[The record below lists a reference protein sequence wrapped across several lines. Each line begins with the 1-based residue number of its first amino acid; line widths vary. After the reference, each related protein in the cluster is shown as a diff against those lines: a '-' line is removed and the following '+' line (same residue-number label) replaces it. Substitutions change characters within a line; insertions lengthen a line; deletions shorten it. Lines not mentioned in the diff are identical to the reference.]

1 MGLDPFNFAD
11 ALLGILAQRL
21 VRTLCSACK
30 EPYHPSLEEFNR
42 LVTAFAGDFSRL
54 GVEYKEDLVLYQP
67 KGCPKCNNTGFKG
80 RTGIHEL
87 LLATDELKRLIQRK
101 APIEEI
107 REQGIKDGMLTL
119 MQDGIR
125 KVFLGLTTFDQV
137 RAVCIK

>member
-1 MGLDPFNFAD
+1 M
-11 ALLGILAQRL
+11 
-21 VRTLCSACK
+21 
-30 EPYHPSLEEFNR
+30 
-42 LVTAFAGDFSRL
+42 
-54 GVEYKEDLVLYQP
+54 VLYRP

-101 APIEEI
+101 APIDEI